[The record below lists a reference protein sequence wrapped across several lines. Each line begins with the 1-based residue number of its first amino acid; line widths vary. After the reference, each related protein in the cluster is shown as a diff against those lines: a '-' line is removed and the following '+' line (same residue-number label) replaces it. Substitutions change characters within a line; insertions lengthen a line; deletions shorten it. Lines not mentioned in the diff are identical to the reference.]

1 MNRQIKFRAWDKK
14 LSRFIKVS
22 HLPDDGFNHFKDNP
36 ESTENHHLMDLE
48 SGISHYLTLSGRFV
62 GLTPESPWRTG
73 IRDESERY
81 ILQQFTGLLDKNDI
95 EIYEGD
101 LIGFDGVY
109 GEVLWF
115 NSGWQV
121 GDGGMLHVIVDKC
134 DVTVL
139 GNIFQNPKQH
149 E

>member
-1 MNRQIKFRAWDKK
+1 MKREIKFRAWSHRDKCWCGAFAVHK
-14 LSRFIKVS
+14 
-22 HLPDDGFNHFKDNP
+22 DG
-36 ESTENHHLMDLE
+36 LW
-48 SGISHYLTLSGRFV
+48 R
-62 GLTPESPWRTG
+62 ESPNNEWTDLAEQED
-73 IRDESERY
+73 IV
-81 ILQQFTGLLDKNDI
+81 LMQFTGLLDKNDI